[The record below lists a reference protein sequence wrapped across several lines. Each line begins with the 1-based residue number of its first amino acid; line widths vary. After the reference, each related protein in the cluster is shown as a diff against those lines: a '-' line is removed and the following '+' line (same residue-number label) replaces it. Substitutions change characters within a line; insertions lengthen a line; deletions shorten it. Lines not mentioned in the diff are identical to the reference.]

1 MSNLYLI
8 QVAAAFVGM
17 LFGFLIVSVFLLRT
31 RCKRAE
37 DRLEKLEFWA
47 SSVSPV
53 IMGLVIATGISTA
66 DIQTAQSE
74 IRH

>member
-1 MSNLYLI
+1 MSNIYLI

-53 IMGLVIATGISTA
+53 IMGLVVATGISIA
-66 DIQTAQSE
+66 DINEAQNGV
-74 IRH
+74 RH